1 MDLAILQVVS
11 VTFNDET
18 KNKKNIQMIN
28 QYCGNLCIEIEKK
41 IHEVDGDIS
50 DERKRPDN
58 IRSAVLVHYTM
69 KSRDLP

>member
-1 MDLAILQVVS
+1 MDLTIFQVVS

-28 QYCGNLCIEIEKK
+28 QYCGNLCIEIEN
-41 IHEVDGDIS
+41 IHEVYGDIS

-58 IRSAVLVHYTM
+58 IKSAVLVHYTI
-69 KSRDLP
+69 KSRDIP